1 MLLSLQ
7 DNREHT
13 LASCRM
19 VATWTL
25 SHTENLEDCRLL
37 FYLSGT
43 SETLF
48 PQSEANNDSHILR
61 DLSLFSKVL
70 PILVLA
76 TQVSPTHSVQ
86 GQGSSTHMCSWGQGY
101 CEGPAPV
108 KVVGRRTVSIEARLL
123 LWFWGNSAPQ
133 ASCPTAMESP
143 RKKKRKKKKTSLA
156 NSS

>member
-1 MLLSLQ
+1 
-7 DNREHT
+7 
-13 LASCRM
+13 M

-48 PQSEANNDSHILR
+48 PQGEANNDSHILR

-70 PILVLA
+70 PIPVLA

-108 KVVGRRTVSIEARLL
+108 RVVGRRTVSIEAQFFVVVVLGVTLL
-123 LWFWGNSAPQ
+123 
-133 ASCPTAMESP
+133 P
-143 RKKKRKKKKTSLA
+143 RPAVQWPWKVPGKKKKKKKLP
-156 NSS
+156 